1 MTFKDQNRKEPIY
14 FSSQTLYIWKE
25 STKKADAGLHK
36 EEQRKI
42 WKHEIFTDFIHIWM
56 PGKIGTVAK

>member
-14 FSSQTLYIWKE
+14 FNSQTLYIRKE
-25 STKKADAGLHK
+25 STKKAGAGLDK

-42 WKHEIFTDFIHIWM
+42 WKHEIFTDFSHI
-56 PGKIGTVAK
+56 

>member
-1 MTFKDQNRKEPIY
+1 MTFKDQNRKELTY

-25 STKKADAGLHK
+25 STKKAGAVLDR

-42 WKHEIFTDFIHIWM
+42 WKHEIFTDFT
-56 PGKIGTVAK
+56 GKIGTVAK

>member
-25 STKKADAGLHK
+25 STKKANAGLHK

-42 WKHEIFTDFIHIWM
+42 WKHESFTDFSYIWV